1 VFFLSSFCF
10 AQLSRNDSR
19 INDAFT
25 DLTNRIKPTKNFEN
39 LKGSPYFDSEFKEAS
54 LTYFGT
60 PLKEKVFLRY
70 NAVSDE
76 MEMSLSSLTKETDQA
91 LIKNSKVFCEIEGKV
106 YKYLPLNSGNSH
118 LASMGY
124 VKEIY
129 KGKNYSLYLRE
140 QKIFREGK
148 KARTSL
154 ERSFPPRFARVSEW
168 YFQKEEGQLQFLK
181 PTKRSL
187 KNYFKTD
194 LVHLETFLKS
204 KKGDFKKVNYMEQMI
219 RYLDEIN

>member
-1 VFFLSSFCF
+1 
-10 AQLSRNDSR
+10 
-19 INDAFT
+19 
-25 DLTNRIKPTKNFEN
+25 
-39 LKGSPYFDSEFKEAS
+39 
-54 LTYFGT
+54 
-60 PLKEKVFLRY
+60 
-70 NAVSDE
+70 
-76 MEMSLSSLTKETDQA
+76 
-91 LIKNSKVFCEIEGKV
+91 
-106 YKYLPLNSGNSH
+106 
-118 LASMGY
+118 MGY

-181 PTKRSL
+181 PTKISL

-204 KKGDFKKVNYMEQMI
+204 KKGDFKKVNYVEQMI
-219 RYLDEIN
+219 RYLDEINS

>member
-1 VFFLSSFCF
+1 
-10 AQLSRNDSR
+10 
-19 INDAFT
+19 
-25 DLTNRIKPTKNFEN
+25 
-39 LKGSPYFDSEFKEAS
+39 
-54 LTYFGT
+54 
-60 PLKEKVFLRY
+60 
-70 NAVSDE
+70 
-76 MEMSLSSLTKETDQA
+76 
-91 LIKNSKVFCEIEGKV
+91 
-106 YKYLPLNSGNSH
+106 
-118 LASMGY
+118 MGY

-187 KNYFKTD
+187 KNYFKNRFGT
-194 LVHLETFLKS
+194 LRNF
-204 KKGDFKKVNYMEQMI
+204 FKIEK
-219 RYLDEIN
+219 RRF